1 MSPKELAESGVM
13 GLDADVLQS
22 DLTSPDSETQRS
34 CEDASD
40 TSVLYD
46 KSPCTREGP
55 VQCCP
60 EEHRTG
66 ILRELRCIQA
76 LEEQI
81 TEEHL
86 KLEALRCR
94 ETESLD
100 LEELLPDQVR
110 EMERGDKVK
119 KRSSKDCKVV
129 TCSVME
135 RNSTLEDLD
144 DELLRSCGLQSH
156 THTEKTSSDLGLNAD
171 CTSPNPA
178 SLTSEPASTASLGRL
193 DSESLR
199 CCHSA
204 SSGFSGKPE
213 ESSAVPH
220 ICPEDEAS
228 LPETGDACST
238 RDSADVR
245 GAFDPGGVSIAPWM
259 PKDGVC
265 QRGERR
271 PADCEAQASVVLSKL
286 VQHNNNNNNTA
297 VLCVRDSPG
306 SSDCDGSM
314 RAASPLHA
322 SSRQVQLLKHW
333 ETPVA
338 YHTLI
343 S

>member
-1 MSPKELAESGVM
+1 M

-22 DLTSPDSETQRS
+22 DLTSPDSEMQRS

-40 TSVLYD
+40 TLVLYD
-46 KSPCTREGP
+46 KSPCTHEGP

-60 EEHRTG
+60 EEHRSG

-81 TEEHL
+81 TAEHV

-94 ETESLD
+94 EMESLD
-100 LEELLPDQVR
+100 SEEPLPDQVR

-119 KRSSKDCKVV
+119 KRSSKGCKVV
-129 TCSVME
+129 KCLVME

-156 THTEKTSSDLGLNAD
+156 THTEKTSPDLGLNAE

-213 ESSAVPH
+213 ESSAVTH
-220 ICPEDEAS
+220 VCPEHS
-228 LPETGDACST
+228 
-238 RDSADVR
+238 
-245 GAFDPGGVSIAPWM
+245 
-259 PKDGVC
+259 
-265 QRGERR
+265 
-271 PADCEAQASVVLSKL
+271 
-286 VQHNNNNNNTA
+286 
-297 VLCVRDSPG
+297 
-306 SSDCDGSM
+306 
-314 RAASPLHA
+314 
-322 SSRQVQLLKHW
+322 
-333 ETPVA
+333 
-338 YHTLI
+338 
-343 S
+343 